1 MKKAFTSC
9 LGGSIDRYL
18 KLKEAL
24 GRRFAIERRV
34 LEQLDDFLTE
44 RAADDLSQ
52 VEFDDWCGTQLHIS
66 SGVRRNRMRIV
77 RNFCLYRQ
85 RTYPNSFVPNGDLF
99 PARHQPIRP
108 YVFSDADIMQLL
120 RTCTL
125 LAATP
130 RFPLRPQ
137 AYRLA
142 VVLLYTTGV
151 RRGELIRLILN
162 DYDSQTGTLY
172 IRESKFHKSRYVPL
186 SSDANR
192 EIRQHLADR
201 RTLRLPMKAD
211 APLLCNGN
219 AQERPYS
226 GAGLWHGMHA
236 LMTVAGVRKSDGQ
249 VPRVH
254 DYRHGF
260 AICALL
266 RFYRAGVDLQ
276 AKLPLLATYMGHV
289 SIASTEYYL
298 SFLPELAAAAS
309 DRFCARYGTLIQEL
323 PDGDHH
329 A

>member
-1 MKKAFTSC
+1 MKKIFTSC
-9 LGGSIDRYL
+9 LGDSIDRYL

-24 GRRFAIERRV
+24 GRRFAVERRV
-34 LEQLDDFLTE
+34 LEQLDDFLVQ
-44 RAADDLSQ
+44 RADDDLSQ
-52 VEFDDWCGTQLHIS
+52 VKFDDWCGTQLQIS
-66 SGVRRNRMRIV
+66 SGVRRNRMLIV

-85 RTYPNSFVPNGDLF
+85 RTSPNSFVPNADLF

-108 YVFSDADIMQLL
+108 YVFSDSDILVLL
-120 RTCTL
+120 RTCMML
-125 LAATP
+125 PATP

-142 VVLLYTTGV
+142 VVLLYATGI
-151 RRGELIRLILN
+151 RRGELIRLTVN
-162 DYDSQTGTLY
+162 DYDPQTRTLHV
-172 IRESKFHKSRYVPL
+172 RESKFHRSRYVPL
-186 SSDANR
+186 SSDVNR
-192 EIRQHLADR
+192 EIQQYLADR

-211 APLLCNGN
+211 DPLLCNGN

-226 GAGLWHGMHA
+226 GAGLRHGIHA
-236 LMTVAGVRKSDGQ
+236 VMKTAGVRKADGR

-276 AKLPLLATYMGHV
+276 AKLPLLATYMGHI

-298 SFLPELAAAAS
+298 SFVPELAAAAS
-309 DRFCARYGTLIQEL
+309 DRFCARYGTLIEEL
-323 PDGDHH
+323 PEGDHH